1 MITRKEALDYHRN
14 GRPGKIEIRCTK
26 PTLTQR
32 DLSLAYTPG
41 VAEPCL
47 DIADVP
53 AMVDEYTARG
63 NLVAVVSNGSAVLGL
78 GNIGPLAGKPVMEG
92 KAVLFKRFAD
102 VDVFD
107 IEIDASSPEEFI
119 ETVRRLEPT
128 FGGINIEDVR
138 APECFVI
145 EETLEREMGIP
156 VFHDDQHGTAII
168 SGAAMLNACELVD
181 KDPAQC
187 RVVINGA
194 GAAALS
200 GAKLYEALG
209 FSHENIRICDS
220 RGLIYEGR
228 ESLNEYK
235 TVYAH
240 ADDGR
245 RSLAEVVV
253 DADILIGLSVKG
265 TITQD
270 MIRSMAKDPILFAM
284 ANPWPEIM
292 PDEAHAAR
300 DDLIM
305 GTGRSDF
312 PNQVNN
318 VLGFPFIFRGALDA
332 RAGVINAEMKVAATR
347 ALAALARENVP
358 EAVSRAYGGERF
370 HFGRDYLIP
379 KPFDQRVLVWEAHA
393 VARAAVESGVARRNL
408 DLDHYREELVQRVD
422 PKRAIVLLATRES
435 QANRPTVVFPESM
448 NEKILQA
455 VQLVAEENI
464 ADVKLLGRPETV
476 AKRAQS
482 LGLRIEEAQVIE
494 PRNLDDLGALVKLY
508 QETGLGRGKDDV
520 AARDEILNDPLLCA
534 ILMLKA
540 GDANVLIAG
549 ADTPYP
555 QAARKLLRMIGTT
568 EGGGHASGMHLIRL
582 RDRTLLFAD
591 TSLNISPN
599 AETLAHIAITTAAAA
614 RRFEVDPVVGMLCF
628 SNFGDSDHPEARK
641 VAEAVRIIRT
651 REPELPVI
659 GEIQA
664 DWAVLPEEFEDLIP
678 SEHALGRPANVLIF
692 PNLSAANIA
701 FRLVRAFG
709 EGDVI
714 GPVILGLP
722 YAVGLLPRGVR
733 PMEIARMVAIAGFEA
748 VSKRSGV

>member
-78 GNIGPLAGKPVMEG
+78 GNIGPLASKPVMEG

-168 SGAAMLNACELVD
+168 SGAALLNACEIVG

-200 GAKLYEALG
+200 GAKFYEALG

-220 RGLIYEGR
+220 RGLMYEGR
-228 ESLNEYK
+228 DALNEYK
-235 TVYAH
+235 ILYAH
-240 ADDGR
+240 PDDGR
-245 RSLAEVVV
+245 RTLAEVVA
-253 DADILIGLSVKG
+253 DADVLIGLSVKG

-270 MIRSMAKDPILFAM
+270 MIRSMARDPILFAM

-292 PDEAHAAR
+292 PDEAHAVR

-332 RAGVINAEMKVAATR
+332 RAGVINVEMKVAATR

-370 HFGRDYLIP
+370 RFGRDYLIP

-393 VARAAVESGVARRNL
+393 VARAAIESGVARRNL
-408 DLDHYREELVQRVD
+408 DLDQYREELAQRVD
-422 PKRAIVLLATRES
+422 PKRAIVLLATRET
-435 QANRPTVVFPESM
+435 QASRPTVVFPESM
-448 NEKILQA
+448 NEKVLQA
-455 VQLVAEENI
+455 VQLIAEEKI
-464 ADVKLLGRPETV
+464 ADVKLLGRRETLE
-476 AKRAQS
+476 KRAQS
-482 LGLRIEEAQVIE
+482 LGVRIEEAQVLE
-494 PRNLDDLGALVKLY
+494 PRHLDNLSALVKLY
-508 QETGLGRGKDDV
+508 QETGLGRGKDEV

-555 QAARKLLRMIGTT
+555 QAARKLLRLVGTT
-568 EGGGHASGMHLIRL
+568 EGGGRASGMHLIRL

-599 AETLAHIAITTAAAA
+599 AEALADIAITTAAAA
-614 RRFEVDPVVGMLCF
+614 RRFEVDPVVGMLSF
-628 SNFGDSDHPEARK
+628 SNFGTSDHPEARK
-641 VAEAVRIIRT
+641 VAEAVRIIRA
-651 REPELPVI
+651 REPGLPVI
-659 GEIQA
+659 GEIPA
-664 DWAVLPEEFEDLIP
+664 DWAVQPGEFEDLIP
-678 SEHALGRPANVLIF
+678 REHALGRPANVLIF
-692 PNLSAANIA
+692 PSLSSANIA

-722 YAVGLLPRGVR
+722 YAVGLLPRGVT

-748 VSKRSGV
+748 LSKRA

>member
-1 MITRKEALDYHRN
+1 MISRQDALDYHRS

-47 DIADVP
+47 DIADVA

-78 GNIGPLAGKPVMEG
+78 GNIGPLASKPVMEG

-107 IEIDASSPEEFI
+107 IEIDASKPEDFI

-168 SGAAMLNACELVD
+168 SGAALLNACEIVG
-181 KDPAQC
+181 KDPAEC
-187 RVVINGA
+187 RLVINGA

-209 FSHENIRICDS
+209 FVHENIQICDS

-228 ESLNEYK
+228 EVLNEYK

-240 ADDGR
+240 PDDGR
-245 RSLAEVVV
+245 RTLAEVVV
-253 DADILIGLSVKG
+253 DADILVGLSVKG

-270 MIRSMAKDPILFAM
+270 MIRSMARNPILFAM

-292 PDEAHAAR
+292 PDEAHAVR

-332 RAGVINAEMKVAATR
+332 RARVINVEMKVAATR
-347 ALAALARENVP
+347 ALAALAKENVP
-358 EAVSRAYGGERF
+358 EAVGRAYGGEHFR
-370 HFGRDYLIP
+370 FGRNYLIP
-379 KPFDQRVLVWEAHA
+379 KPFDQRVLVWEAYA
-393 VARAAVESGVARRNL
+393 VARAAIESGVARRDL
-408 DLDHYREELVQRVD
+408 DLDHYREELAQRVD
-422 PKRAIVLLATRES
+422 PKRAIVLLATRET

-455 VQLVAEENI
+455 VQLIEEEKI
-464 ADVKLLGRPETV
+464 ANVKLLGSPETV
-476 AKRAQS
+476 AQRAKT
-482 LGLRIEEAQVIE
+482 LGVQIDEAQVLE
-494 PRNLDDLGALVKLY
+494 PRRLDDLAALVKLY
-508 QETGLGRGKDDV
+508 QETGLGRGQDDIT
-520 AARDEILNDPLLCA
+520 ARDEVLNDPLLCA

-540 GDANVLIAG
+540 GDADVLIAG
-549 ADTPYP
+549 ADTSYP
-555 QAARKLLRMIGTT
+555 QAARKLLRMVGTA
-568 EGGGHASGMHLIRL
+568 EGGGHASGMHLVRL

-591 TSLNISPN
+591 TSLNISPD
-599 AETLAHIAITTAAAA
+599 AETLAGIAITTAAAA
-614 RRFEVDPVVGMLCF
+614 RRFEVDPVVGMLSF
-628 SNFGDSDHPEARK
+628 SNFGDSEHPEARK

-664 DWAVLPEEFEDLIP
+664 DLAVRPGEFEDLIP
-678 SEHALGRPANVLIF
+678 REHALGRPANVLIF

-722 YAVGLLPRGVR
+722 YAVGLLPRGVTA
-733 PMEIARMVAIAGFEA
+733 MEIARMAAIAGFEA
-748 VSKRSGV
+748 LSKR